1 MRGLEGVVLEVG
13 CGSGSMFPYY
23 GAAVTRVIAVEPEP
37 YLRGEAER
45 AALDAPVPVE
55 VRAGVAEALPLEAD
69 SVDAA
74 VCSLVLCSVPDQVAA
89 LAEIARVLKPGG
101 ELRYYEH
108 VAEPDGTVSRRAQ
121 EWLDRTGLWAKAG
134 GGCRVSRQTGEA
146 IRAAGFTVEH
156 EQTQTF
162 GPPLVVPVRRH
173 LLGTARLSA

>member
-1 MRGLEGVVLEVG
+1 
-13 CGSGSMFPYY
+13 
-23 GAAVTRVIAVEPEP
+23 
-37 YLRGEAER
+37 
-45 AALDAPVPVE
+45 
-55 VRAGVAEALPLEAD
+55 
-69 SVDAA
+69 
-74 VCSLVLCSVPDQVAA
+74 
-89 LAEIARVLKPGG
+89 
-101 ELRYYEH
+101 RYYEH

-156 EQTQTF
+156 ERAETL